1 MQFSEISAVGSTVW
15 VIADGYIPPSS
26 SGPAPAM
33 TSHDSIC
40 MLNAGPSPADVSV
53 YIYFTD
59 REPAGPYSF
68 TVQSQ
73 RALHLRI
80 NDFSDPEPIPVGVDY
95 CIVVSS
101 DNPIVVQSTRLDSR
115 QSENALMTT
124 IAYPAN

>member
-1 MQFSEISAVGSTVW
+1 MQLSDISAVGSTTW
-15 VIADGYIPPSS
+15 VIADGYIPPTS

-40 MLNAGPSPADVSV
+40 MLNSGASPADVSV
-53 YIYFTD
+53 YVYFTD
-59 REPAGPYSF
+59 RDPAGPYKF
-68 TVQSQ
+68 TVQPR
-73 RALHLRI
+73 RALHTRI
-80 NDFSDPEPIPVGVDY
+80 NDFNDPEPIPVGVDY
-95 CIVVSS
+95 CTVVSS